1 MLERKNIDRVFQENL
16 KDLEVYPNKRVWN
29 SIEGRLNGN
38 ISRPAVA
45 LWKKLSGVAVMLV
58 ALVTTGLLY
67 FNNEKVVPV
76 NSQVIESDAT
86 SIDRTVETPLSPVFI
101 NQGTELTDNTKNKV
115 RKSEKPIFEIRF
127 QK

>member
-29 SIEGRLNGN
+29 SIEVKLNGN
-38 ISRPAVA
+38 TSRPAVA

-67 FNNEKVVPV
+67 FNNEEVVPV

-101 NQGTELTDNTKNKV
+101 NQGTELTDNTKN
-115 RKSEKPIFEIRF
+115 
-127 QK
+127 